1 MMRAFSKGSALVLV
15 AAAWLTGC
23 LREDV
28 GHTLYVAPS
37 DVTWSAL
44 EQNVRSDDPDPAVRL
59 MEEQDYILAA
69 RAGHQPVAR
78 ALAALGATQ
87 VATTRLRSERP
98 FTVLTEGHFSDLAEL
113 ARAILR
119 HAGVSGDATVDRDG
133 CRRTFRAWLD
143 AGAEGRGTDDLDALV
158 AEASSYRLVLAGG
171 RFLAAEGFT
180 LSEDGAVAAPV
191 GDVAADNGLIKVS
204 LTWSEGWCNEPP
216 R

>member
-1 MMRAFSKGSALVLV
+1 M
-15 AAAWLTGC
+15 
-23 LREDV
+23 DV
-28 GHTLYVAPS
+28 GHTLYVSPS

-78 ALAALGATQ
+78 ALSALGATQ
-87 VATTRLRSERP
+87 VATTRLRNERP

-119 HAGVSGDATVDRDG
+119 RAGVSGDATIDRDG

-143 AGAEGRGTDDLDALV
+143 AGAEGGGTDDLDALV
-158 AEASSYRLVLAGG
+158 ADASSYRLVLAGG
-171 RFLAAEGFT
+171 GFLAAEGFT
-180 LSEDGAVAAPV
+180 LSEDGAVAVPI
-191 GDVAADNGLIKVS
+191 GDAAGDNGLIKVS
-204 LTWSEGWCNEPP
+204 LTWSEGWCN
-216 R
+216 